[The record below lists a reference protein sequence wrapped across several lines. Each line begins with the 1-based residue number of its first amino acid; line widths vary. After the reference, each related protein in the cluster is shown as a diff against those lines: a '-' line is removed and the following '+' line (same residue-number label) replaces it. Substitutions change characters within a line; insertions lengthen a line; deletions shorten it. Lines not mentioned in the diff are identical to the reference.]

1 MRKFLPLLLACFML
15 LAQSLEARQQTQALT
30 MASVN
35 EAEWQDDARRGNGN
49 ASREMGMPPDEMMPE
64 EGVPDEMPAEEMPPE

>member
-1 MRKFLPLLLACFML
+1 ML

-49 ASREMGMPPDEMMPE
+49 ASRRRNGNAPDEMMPE